1 MHLNLSSKSSGEV
14 TALRELFE
22 QYLKC
27 AFWSE
32 EQLLPFYDRIRSRIA
47 SRDVLMALEK
57 HSAHTTLQYQRLLEI
72 FKSIGIKP
80 GAQRFEALAHHTH
93 RLENVLAQIP
103 RGPVQDAALIAELQQ
118 IIHCEIACYGT
129 LRSFAISLKEER
141 VVWLLE
147 ESLDEEKSFD
157 MSLSAIAQAYVN
169 DEAANCEF

>member
-32 EQLLPFYDRIRSRIA
+32 EQLLPFYDCIRSRIA

-80 GAQRFEALAHHTH
+80 GA
-93 RLENVLAQIP
+93 
-103 RGPVQDAALIAELQQ
+103 
-118 IIHCEIACYGT
+118 
-129 LRSFAISLKEER
+129 
-141 VVWLLE
+141 
-147 ESLDEEKSFD
+147 
-157 MSLSAIAQAYVN
+157 
-169 DEAANCEF
+169 